1 MPSIK
6 SRGETENVDV
16 LLNKFEVKV
25 ANGASFDI
33 TKYYFAIA
41 RSTAS

>member
-6 SRGETENVDV
+6 SRGEKNVDV
-16 LLNKFEVKV
+16 LLNKFEVKD

-33 TKYYFAIA
+33 TKYHFAIA